1 MMDYAAFLAAGIIIG
16 HLMCY
21 LAVKPVRSQNKASDE
36 PQEIMVKRTRLS
48 MRSPLKTVRTEYDKY
63 KMGDTGL
70 YAPVRPKATNND
82 QIEVGR

>member
-1 MMDYAAFLAAGIIIG
+1 
-16 HLMCY
+16 
-21 LAVKPVRSQNKASDE
+21 
-36 PQEIMVKRTRLS
+36 MVKRTRLS
-48 MRSPLKTVRTEYDKY
+48 MRSPLKTVRTEYDKF